1 MVYGGASAK
10 LFANVLRTDVRMERS
25 WVGMLL
31 VDDALTSIEA
41 VAEKEGTCGR
51 AGGDESGET
60 CSFLAAED
68 EVVLGSD
75 GG

>member
-1 MVYGGASAK
+1 
-10 LFANVLRTDVRMERS
+10 MERS